1 MAKIYFGTDQ
11 KKKVFLPE
19 TKDQYFEIQKMN
31 EGQRRQYEEATNKPI
46 SMNQS
51 TQEMTMSIN
60 LGQERKALIDAS
72 VVSYEILWG
81 KEGVKMSNKK
91 ENGVW
96 VDPGAWDKVRDE
108 MPSDIAELIVKEI
121 RELNPWLTPVQ
132 EKKS

>member
-31 EGQRRQYEEATNKPI
+31 EGQRRQYEEVTNKPI
-46 SMNQS
+46 SMNQA

-72 VVSYEILWG
+72 VIGYEILWG
-81 KEGVKMSNKK
+81 KEAVKMSNKK

>member
-31 EGQRRQYEEATNKPI
+31 EGQRRQYEEVTNKPI
-46 SMNQS
+46 SMNQA

-72 VVSYEILWG
+72 VIGYEILWG
-81 KEGVKMSNKK
+81 KEAVKMSNKK

-96 VDPGAWDKVRDE
+96 VDPTAWDKVRDE

>member
-31 EGQRRQYEEATNKPI
+31 EGQRRQYEEVTNKPI
-46 SMNQS
+46 SMNQA

-72 VVSYEILWG
+72 VIGYEILWG
-81 KEGVKMSNKK
+81 KEAVKMSNKK

-96 VDPGAWDKVRDE
+96 VDAGAWDKVRDE

-121 RELNPWLTPVQ
+121 RELNP
-132 EKKS
+132 